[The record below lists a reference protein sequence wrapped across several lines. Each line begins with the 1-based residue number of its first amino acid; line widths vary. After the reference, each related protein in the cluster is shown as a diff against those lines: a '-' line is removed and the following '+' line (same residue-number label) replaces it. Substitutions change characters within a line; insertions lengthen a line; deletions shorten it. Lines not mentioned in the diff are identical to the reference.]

1 MANNTKVDIAVFKN
15 KLKNGEYETL
25 TGARRAIG
33 KVQGWTDK
41 EKDSARAIA
50 EKHFEGAPAP
60 TKAKPG
66 RKAKKAPKKAVKA
79 RAVLAKTPAAEES
92 VAASP
97 VGPGKGR
104 KKKASAKTAP
114 VKKAGRKAA
123 ATAPE
128 AAGSMR
134 ATVETTAQ
142 AMGML
147 AEGTSILQKIKDYG
161 SGVDVTAGLKQIA
174 LTATKLIEQLDR
186 CIVDPLSAQAQEQ
199 RSAALFAQAAPVAP
213 PATPGNAGYHPPT
226 I

>member
-50 EKHFEGAPAP
+50 EKHFEGAPVTA
-60 TKAKPG
+60 KAKPG
-66 RKAKKAPKKAVKA
+66 KKAKKAPKKAATA
-79 RAVLAKTPAAEES
+79 RAVLAKAAPAEPT
-92 VAASP
+92 P

-104 KKKASAKTAP
+104 KKKASVKAAP
-114 VKKAGRKAA
+114 AKKAGRRAA
-123 ATAPE
+123 APAPVVE
-128 AAGSMR
+128 GNMR

-147 AEGTSILQKIKDYG
+147 SEGTSILQKIKEYG
-161 SGVDVTAGLKQIA
+161 SGVDVSVGLRQIA
-174 LTATKLIEQLDR
+174 VTATKLIEQLDR
-186 CIVDPLSAQAQEQ
+186 CIVSPLSAQAQDQ
-199 RSAALFAQAAPVAP
+199 RSADLFAKAAP
-213 PATPGNAGYHPPT
+213 ATVPGGNAGSLPYPPPPT
-226 I
+226 S